1 MSFDVIFRVVLG
13 FAAANLALVA
23 YIVLRR
29 LLQHPS
35 DPRRQECR
43 ARYESI
49 LDDLLAAPDEAPEVC
64 LLTYRHDWE
73 AEELQLAILAR
84 ADLLRG
90 SSLEV
95 MTRAF
100 IGSGLFDAAVKDL
113 GSTRVWERRLAADA
127 LGRCGS
133 QDAVRHLVLSLRD
146 VDDDVRSIAAKGLG
160 KLRATSAIDYLV
172 SLFRDI
178 ADRSCV
184 SVADTLI
191 SFGPDAVPAL
201 LRAAGD
207 PTSSERTLYWVLR
220 ALESIGDPTGAV
232 RRGHEA
238 GLHIASALKHESERV
253 RAAAAAALGRLGA
266 PSDIELLWEAFE
278 DPVPEVRRQA
288 AAASGRIAG
297 VNAIPHLLR
306 LFADPDFDVSYSSSR
321 ALLSLGEP
329 AVDAAQ
335 SLASTAEGMAYR
347 RALEVLDSA
356 GRTVAL

>member
-1 MSFDVIFRVVLG
+1 MNFAVVSRVVVA
-13 FAAANLALVA
+13 FASANLALVA

-35 DPRRQECR
+35 DPKREACR
-43 ARYESI
+43 ARYESA
-49 LDDLLAAPDEAPEVC
+49 LDDLLAAPGESEAAS
-64 LLTYRHDWE
+64 LLTYDDDWE
-73 AEELQLAILAR
+73 AEELQGAILSR

-90 SSLEV
+90 DSLEI

-100 IGSGLFDAAVKDL
+100 VDSGLFEARVKDL
-113 GSTRVWERRLAADA
+113 GHRRVWKRRLAADA

-133 QDAVRHLVLSLRD
+133 QDAVRHLVLCMRD
-146 VDDDVRSIAAKGLG
+146 NDDDVRSIAAKGLG
-160 KLRATSAIDYLV
+160 KLRAVSAIEYLV

-191 SFGPDAVPAL
+191 SFGSEALPAL
-201 LRAAGD
+201 LAASGD
-207 PTSSERTLYWVLR
+207 PGSSERTLYWVLR
-220 ALESIGDPTGAV
+220 CLESVGDPTGAV
-232 RRGHEA
+232 RAAHEA
-238 GLHIASALKHESERV
+238 GSHIAPALSHESDRV

-266 PSDIELLWEAFE
+266 PSDLGLLRDAFE
-278 DPVPEVRRQA
+278 DPVAEVRRQA

-297 VNAIPHLLR
+297 VDAIPALLH

-335 SLASTAEGMAYR
+335 SLASTATGMAYK